1 MEAPR
6 ELFGTNRFRLTNYR
20 GVIRRTKRGRSAVT
34 LMDVTFQYRVPPGEH
49 QMSALG
55 CVREV
60 YGVRQISFNEAKR
73 TVKVEYDISRLAIDD
88 IAALHRGAGLD
99 VSQPIAVN

>member
-1 MEAPR
+1 M
-6 ELFGTNRFRLTNYR
+6 
-20 GVIRRTKRGRSAVT
+20 T
-34 LMDVTFQYRVPPGEH
+34 LMDVAFRYRMLPGE
-49 QMSALG
+49 QRMSALG

-60 YGVRQISFNEAKR
+60 YGVQQISFNEAKR

-88 IAALHRGAGLD
+88 IAALLRGAGLD